1 MMEVAL
7 RLGSALAIFAA
18 MAVWEWRK
26 PRLTLAQDRRQRW
39 PINLGITVLDV
50 VLVRLTVGA
59 AVVQA
64 SLLAG
69 ERGWGLF
76 HLLDVPGWVAFTAS
90 WALLDFAIYLQH
102 ILVHA
107 VPVLWRLHQVHHA
120 DLGFD
125 VTTGLRFHPLE
136 IFLSLGVKVACVAA
150 IGPPVGAVILFE
162 VLLNGGSLFNHGNVA
177 LPLNVDQWL
186 RWLIVTP
193 DMHRVHHS
201 AVPAE
206 TNSNFGFSVSI
217 WDRLCGTYRAQPAA
231 GHEGMTL
238 GVAHLRDPA
247 RLGLLRLLW
256 LPVAGPIGNY
266 SFRGRPRG
274 KEEPAAPTTGAGGG
288 AP

>member
-1 MMEVAL
+1 METVI

-18 MAVWEWRK
+18 MALWEWRR
-26 PRLTLAQDRRQRW
+26 PRLTLAQGRGARW
-39 PINLGITVLDV
+39 PINLGITLLDL

-59 AVVQA
+59 AAVGA
-64 SLLAG
+64 AG
-69 ERGWGLF
+69 FAAEHGWGLF
-76 HLLDVPGWVAFTAS
+76 HLVAVPGWIAFAAS

-136 IFLSLGVKVACVAA
+136 IFLSLGIKVCMVAL
-150 IGPPVGAVILFE
+150 IGPPIGAVILFE
-162 VLLNGGSLFNHGNVA
+162 VLLNAGSLFNHGNVD
-177 LPLNVDQWL
+177 LPVAVDRWL

-201 AVPAE
+201 VVPAE

-231 GHEGMTL
+231 GHEAMTI

-247 RLGLLRLLW
+247 RLGFFSLLW
-256 LPVAGPIGNY
+256 LPFTSRLGSY
-266 SFRGRPRG
+266 SFRGRGGSNRPS
-274 KEEPAAPTTGAGGG
+274 PADGRRARSTPD
-288 AP
+288 